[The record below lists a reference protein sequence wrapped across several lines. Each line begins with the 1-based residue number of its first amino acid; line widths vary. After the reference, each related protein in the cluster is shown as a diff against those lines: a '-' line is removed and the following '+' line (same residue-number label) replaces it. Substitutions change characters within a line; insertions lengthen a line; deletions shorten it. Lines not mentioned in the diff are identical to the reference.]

1 MNNRRLWTIVGLFVA
16 LLLLA
21 LSTGCDGAVLNL
33 RISYQGYLTD
43 ALGNP
48 INGNRNMTFRMWNAA
63 TAGTNMWEETQNNVP
78 VNNGQFSVSL
88 GSVTPLDPADFHKP
102 LWLEVVVAG
111 QTMGD
116 RQPLQGA
123 PYAMSL
129 APGAAIKGN
138 GTTGTYSTTLTVSN
152 IGQGS
157 AFLAYSNTGVGI
169 TSYGN
174 PALIAQG
181 PIQSS
186 AKSYLWI
193 SGNGLMKNLAADS
206 TRWDL
211 QPNGAARIWRGAA
224 AGSKVVYF
232 PVTMPGVLYGQAI
245 RVTKV
250 TVYYRCIDGSKGY
263 ISGTRLFKQTDAD
276 SYAELVDDSTDRT
289 SNSSTS
295 YTINTA
301 GSNQLSSA
309 QGVLGLYLTLAFA
322 DDSNYVQI
330 GGIRLEFEH
339 N

>member
-1 MNNRRLWTIVGLFVA
+1 MRNRRLWTVVGLFLA

-78 VNNGQFSVSL
+78 VNGGHFSVAL

-123 PYAMSL
+123 PYALSL
-129 APGAAIKGN
+129 APGSVVKGN

-152 IGQGS
+152 VGQGS
-157 AFLAYSNTGVGI
+157 AFFAYSLSGI
-169 TSYGN
+169 GLTTHGN
-174 PALIAQG
+174 PAVVADG

-186 AKSYLWI
+186 ATSYLWI
-193 SGNGLMKNLAADS
+193 SGNSLVKNISTDS
-206 TRWDL
+206 TRWDCVG
-211 QPNGAARIWRGAA
+211 NGGAQIWRGGV
-224 AGSKVVYF
+224 AGDKSVYYSATI
-232 PVTMPGVLYGQAI
+232 PAVLYGQNV
-245 RVTKV
+245 RVTKM
-250 TVYYRCIDGSKGY
+250 TVYYKCQNSANGFI
-263 ISGTRLFKQTDAD
+263 TQTGIAHFVDAD
-276 SYAELVDDSTDRT
+276 SWDVIANDLTDRT
-289 SNSSTS
+289 STTATS
-295 YTINTA
+295 YTLNLNTDNTLSA
-301 GSNQLSSA
+301 G
-309 QGVLGLYLTLAFA
+309 QGGLGIFLTFDFA
-322 DDSNYVQI
+322 DNSNYVQV
-330 GGIRLEFEH
+330 GGVRLELEH
-339 N
+339 D

>member
-1 MNNRRLWTIVGLFVA
+1 MNNRRFWTVLGLLLA
-16 LLLLA
+16 LFLLA
-21 LSTGCDGAVLNL
+21 LSTGCDGALLNL

-78 VNNGQFSVSL
+78 VNNGHFSVSL

-123 PYAMSL
+123 PYALSL

-157 AFLAYSNTGVGI
+157 AFFAWSTSGVGI
-169 TSYGN
+169 TTHGN
-174 PALIAQG
+174 PAIIADG

-186 AKSYLWI
+186 AVSYLWI
-193 SGNGLMKNLAADS
+193 SGNSLMKNFSTDT
-206 TRWDL
+206 TRWDM
-211 QPNGAARIWRGAA
+211 QGNGAARIWRGTA
-224 AGSKVVYF
+224 AGTKVVYF
-232 PVTMPGVLYGQAI
+232 PVTIPGVLYGQAV
-245 RVTKV
+245 RVTRM
-250 TVYYRCIDGSKGY
+250 TVYYRCLEGTKGY
-263 ISGTRLFKQTDAD
+263 VDATFLYKQTDAD
-276 SYAELVDDSTDRT
+276 SSVQLINDGTDRT
-289 SNSSTS
+289 SNAATS
-295 YTINTA
+295 YTLDTS
-301 GSNQLSSA
+301 GSNQLGSA
-309 QGVLGLYLTLAFA
+309 QGVLGLYIYLSFA
-322 DDSNYVQI
+322 DDSNWVQI
-330 GGIRLEFEH
+330 GGIRLELEH
-339 N
+339 D